1 MIISTNILS
10 SESSAPGMSA
20 WLSVLQENAKSEI
33 QLQTEMINGVTET
46 IEEMKEKREEQLE
59 EEKVQNSENAVS
71 VELSSGETIS
81 TSETPSSSQSSTVDF
96 VV

>member
-1 MIISTNILS
+1 MIISANILS
-10 SESSAPGMSA
+10 SESSAPSMSA
-20 WLSVLQENAKSEI
+20 WLSVLQENAKNEMQI
-33 QLQTEMINGVTET
+33 QTEMISGVTET